1 MKTKSLYWLLMC
13 DDIRT
18 LCEEVRDVVRS
29 IAWLPLIIAAINGCC
44 IFACVIVNHEEGTHI
59 DVAPAI
65 VAFAWLIG
73 IGCALMLSA
82 IVFMAARRLIPTTKQ
97 MAVLIV
103 VPSLVDAIDNSEALK
118 ALPKKIVDL
127 AGDWIETLSPKKKEA
142 AKDVVVSERGAS

>member
-1 MKTKSLYWLLMC
+1 MC

-18 LCEEVRDVVRS
+18 LCEEVRDVVCS
-29 IAWLPLIIAAINGCC
+29 IAWLPLIIAALDGCC
-44 IFACVIVNHEEGTHI
+44 IIACVIVNHEEGIHI
-59 DVAPAI
+59 NVAPAI

-73 IGCALMLSA
+73 IGCALMLFT